1 VQLQGSTIQDFT
13 SLTAGDAGKLMG
25 KLKFAGTEAIIARDI
40 VKEIEQ
46 RLKFMQEVG
55 LGYLQLNRSADTL
68 SGGEAQ
74 RIRLSAQLGSN
85 LRGVLY
91 VLDEPTIGLHPRDNE
106 KLLDTLSALRD
117 KGNSLLVVE
126 HDDETMR
133 RADTILD
140 LGPGAGKFGGEV
152 IAQGTLAHLLK
163 NKKSV
168 TGQSLNKPLKHPSRG
183 ERRAL
188 ARAEI
193 ERRLAACDRR
203 DGEQFEKRRCR
214 DSARSFDRAH
224 RRERQRQELA

>member
-1 VQLQGSTIQDFT
+1 MLEAELEEERRFNSDDDENAAPRQLCPTCHGSRINEIGRAVQLQNSTIQDFAN
-13 SLTAGDAGKLMG
+13 LTAGDASKLIA
-25 KLKFAGTEAIIARDI
+25 KLKFDGTEAIIARDI
-40 VKEIEQ
+40 VTEITQ

-106 KLLDTLSALRD
+106 KLLNTLTALRD

-126 HDDETMR
+126 HDDETMK

-140 LGPGAGKFGGEV
+140 LGPGAGQKISGGG
-152 IAQGTLAHLLK
+152 ANDTRTQDKDFHGHGLSK
-163 NKKSV
+163 M
-168 TGQSLNKPLKHPSRG
+168 Q
-183 ERRAL
+183 
-188 ARAEI
+188 
-193 ERRLAACDRR
+193 
-203 DGEQFEKRRCR
+203 
-214 DSARSFDRAH
+214 
-224 RRERQRQELA
+224 